1 MANASDTL
9 SFPGS
14 DRPAPRSAAGSRW
27 RTSTLPPLLLIAAA
41 AAAAAAT
48 FATRTPVDPA
58 QPQAVAPRPAWL
70 TAAVRGTPE
79 PPPPFRT
86 RRAFPHL
93 AFEQPTALVAAPA
106 GDRWFVTEMYGKV
119 YSFPNDRECREPE
132 LVIDVAELVARLGQK
147 KGEELAVGAVYG
159 IVADPE
165 FATNRFIYLCY
176 SACYKDW
183 NRTPPLPDGTRL
195 VRLTAGR
202 EDPPRCDPDSELEI
216 LSWQGGGHHCGCLV
230 FGPDGCLY
238 VSTGDGGFHEPADG
252 LRTGQD
258 VSDLLA
264 SILRI
269 DVHRQDGDSP
279 YVIPPDNPLLNVPGA
294 RGEVFAFGLRNPWKM
309 SFDRQTGELW
319 VGDVGLERTEWI
331 RRVRAGDNCGWSI
344 VDGSDPLHTDW
355 PRGPGEIVPPYL
367 EIPHTDAASV
377 TGGFVYRGRRFPE
390 LVGSYVFGDWET
402 RRLWGMDVSGDTP
415 GPRRDLADP
424 QVRVVAFAEDRDGE
438 LLLLD
443 HGNGTIQEL
452 VRNDATTARVA
463 FPTRLSQ
470 TGLFHD
476 TAAHVPAS
484 GVVPFEVVTEAWADH
499 ATAERLVGVPG
510 DAAVTLHPAPRLA
523 EGSMFARQLDVPEGT
538 VLAKTFALEMTAG
551 EPASR
556 RRIETQLLHHDG
568 LAWRG
573 YTYAWNDDQTD
584 AELVAAAGTSR
595 ELVIADADAPGG
607 RRLQTWRF
615 LGRSECLRCHNPWA
629 ETALAFNVAQLD
641 RDVSRGESRISQLVD
656 FRQIGLLVDAPTPD
670 GEKDA
675 APPPARP
682 RLAAAWDPAAP
693 LADRGRAYL
702 HVNCGS
708 CHRFGGGGTAD
719 IQLNH
724 EVSLEASRTLDVAPG
739 QGGFGIPN
747 PRIIAPGDPSR
758 STLFYRLA
766 SAGAGH
772 MPPIGPSLVD
782 HRGVTLIYDWIRH
795 LGPPQSFDRDIAS
808 IVAGTEPPADTVGGD
823 DAIGRLLG
831 SMPGALELAHAVR
844 QQRLPAAARD
854 AVLEAA
860 ASHPEPAVAA
870 VFEPFLA
877 PGRLEPRLGTAI
889 DPEVILSLEGDPSRG
904 RWLYLHSASL
914 QCRSCHAV
922 EDGDRNLG
930 PSLTD
935 IGRRLDRRQILAA
948 ILEPSKSIAD
958 AYRTWVVQ
966 TSDGRMLTGLI
977 VSRSAKGLVLRDA
990 EGNRSELAADDIEA
1004 EVPQVISAMPENT
1017 LRDLTPRQAADLL
1030 AYLSTCR

>member
-1 MANASDTL
+1 
-9 SFPGS
+9 
-14 DRPAPRSAAGSRW
+14 
-27 RTSTLPPLLLIAAA
+27 
-41 AAAAAAT
+41 
-48 FATRTPVDPA
+48 
-58 QPQAVAPRPAWL
+58 
-70 TAAVRGTPE
+70 
-79 PPPPFRT
+79 
-86 RRAFPHL
+86 
-93 AFEQPTALVAAPA
+93 
-106 GDRWFVTEMYGKV
+106 MYGKV

-132 LVIDVAELVARLGQK
+132 LVIDAAELAAQLGRT

-183 NRTPPLPDGTRL
+183 NRTPPLSNGTRV
-195 VRLTAGR
+195 VRLTASR
-202 EDPPRCDPDSELEI
+202 EDPPRCDPDSEVEL
-216 LSWQGGGHHCGCLV
+216 LAWQGGGHHCGCLV
-230 FGPDGCLY
+230 FGPDGRLY

-269 DVHRQDGDSP
+269 DVHRQDGDRP
-279 YVIPPDNPLLNVPGA
+279 YAIPPDNPLVNVPGA

-355 PRGPGEIVPPYL
+355 PRGPGEIVRPYL

-443 HGNGTIQEL
+443 HGDGTIQEL
-452 VRNDATTARVA
+452 APNEPATALAA

-470 TGLFHD
+470 TGLFQD
-476 TAAHVPAS
+476 TPAHEPAS

-538 VLAKTFALEMTAG
+538 VLAKTFTLEMRAG
-551 EPASR
+551 EPSSR

-629 ETALAFNVAQLD
+629 ETALAFNVAQLN
-641 RDVSRGESRISQLVD
+641 RDVRRGETTIAQLAA
-656 FRQIGLLVDAPTPD
+656 FRQTGLLVDAPTPD
-670 GEKDA
+670 GEKNA
-675 APPPARP
+675 APPAARP

-724 EVSLEASRTLDVAPG
+724 EVSLEASRAIDVAPG

-758 STLFYRLA
+758 STLFYRLS

-772 MPPIGPSLVD
+772 MPPIGTSLVD
-782 HRGVTLIYDWIRH
+782 HRGVALIYDWIRQ
-795 LGPPQSFDRDIAS
+795 LGPPQSLDRDIENIAAT
-808 IVAGTEPPADTVGGD
+808 AGAMADPSARD
-823 DAIGRLLG
+823 DAISRLLG

-889 DPEVILSLEGDPSRG
+889 DPEAILSLEGDPSRG

-935 IGRRLDRRQILAA
+935 IGRRLDRRRILEA

-990 EGNRSELAADDIEA
+990 EGNRTELAADDIEA
-1004 EVPQVISAMPENT
+1004 AVPQAISVMPENT
-1017 LRDLTPRQAADLL
+1017 LRDLSPRQAADLL

>member
-1 MANASDTL
+1 
-9 SFPGS
+9 
-14 DRPAPRSAAGSRW
+14 
-27 RTSTLPPLLLIAAA
+27 
-41 AAAAAAT
+41 
-48 FATRTPVDPA
+48 
-58 QPQAVAPRPAWL
+58 
-70 TAAVRGTPE
+70 
-79 PPPPFRT
+79 
-86 RRAFPHL
+86 
-93 AFEQPTALVAAPA
+93 
-106 GDRWFVTEMYGKV
+106 
-119 YSFPNDRECREPE
+119 
-132 LVIDVAELVARLGQK
+132 
-147 KGEELAVGAVYG
+147 
-159 IVADPE
+159 
-165 FATNRFIYLCY
+165 
-176 SACYKDW
+176 
-183 NRTPPLPDGTRL
+183 
-195 VRLTAGR
+195 
-202 EDPPRCDPDSELEI
+202 
-216 LSWQGGGHHCGCLV
+216 
-230 FGPDGCLY
+230 
-238 VSTGDGGFHEPADG
+238 
-252 LRTGQD
+252 
-258 VSDLLA
+258 
-264 SILRI
+264 
-269 DVHRQDGDSP
+269 
-279 YVIPPDNPLLNVPGA
+279 
-294 RGEVFAFGLRNPWKM
+294 
-309 SFDRQTGELW
+309 
-319 VGDVGLERTEWI
+319 
-331 RRVRAGDNCGWSI
+331 
-344 VDGSDPLHTDW
+344 
-355 PRGPGEIVPPYL
+355 
-367 EIPHTDAASV
+367 
-377 TGGFVYRGRRFPE
+377 
-390 LVGSYVFGDWET
+390 
-402 RRLWGMDVSGDTP
+402 
-415 GPRRDLADP
+415 
-424 QVRVVAFAEDRDGE
+424 
-438 LLLLD
+438 
-443 HGNGTIQEL
+443 
-452 VRNDATTARVA
+452 
-463 FPTRLSQ
+463 
-470 TGLFHD
+470 
-476 TAAHVPAS
+476 
-484 GVVPFEVVTEAWADH
+484 
-499 ATAERLVGVPG
+499 
-510 DAAVTLHPAPRLA
+510 
-523 EGSMFARQLDVPEGT
+523 
-538 VLAKTFALEMTAG
+538 
-551 EPASR
+551 
-556 RRIETQLLHHDG
+556 
-568 LAWRG
+568 
-573 YTYAWNDDQTD
+573 
-584 AELVAAAGTSR
+584 
-595 ELVIADADAPGG
+595 
-607 RRLQTWRF
+607 
-615 LGRSECLRCHNPWA
+615 
-629 ETALAFNVAQLD
+629 LAFNVAQLD

-656 FRQIGLLVDAPTPD
+656 FRQMGLLVDAPTPD

-682 RLAAAWDPAAP
+682 RLAAAWDPATP

-795 LGPPQSFDRDIAS
+795 LGPRQSFDRDIAS

-823 DAIGRLLG
+823 DAISRLLG

-844 QQRLPAAARD
+844 QQRLPTAARD

-889 DPEVILSLEGDPSRG
+889 DPEAILLLKGDPSRG
-904 RWLYLHSASL
+904 RWLYLHAASL
-914 QCRSCHAV
+914 QCRNCHAV

-948 ILEPSKSIAD
+948 IIEPSKEIAD